1 MVAEQQ
7 VQDKFFDQIRAFG
20 KWREQL
26 VESINSF
33 QAWLEKTGLED
44 TDQSLRIYE
53 LLQTLKQ
60 DRLTLAF
67 VGEFSRGKTELINS
81 IFFSHF
87 KTRLLP
93 SEAGRT
99 TMCPTEI
106 FYDAENPKPYLKLL
120 PIETRLDEMS
130 LSDYRKNL
138 SEWTHIH
145 LDDSSA
151 SSMVESFSQI
161 TQTKN
166 VSVSEARRLGLDDA
180 TKDDNGKEKSKDE
193 IVEIPIWRQ
202 ALINFPHPFLE
213 RGLSILDTPGLNSLG
228 NEPELTLSMLPNA
241 QAIVFVL
248 SADTGVTRS
257 DMDIWNEYLRNFR
270 RKNNKTGLI
279 IALNKIDSLWD
290 DLKSPEAVDKSIQMQ
305 CEKTAKTLSVNQD
318 QVIGV
323 SAQKALLARVKD
335 IPELLEKSN
344 LLAIEKILA
353 EKIIPQKEKLLKNT
367 LLADLKDIMLNDK
380 NIVLDKFKGVKK
392 RVDELNS
399 MSGRSGDMVKKLL
412 HKTKKEQTLFQS
424 NMENLNTS
432 KQKLEIQK
440 KQLFSIISLDKLDL
454 LVTKTRDSMKG
465 SWTTPGLK
473 NAMKIFFNGIQSMT
487 DETEKQIELSNR
499 LIQSVYKRF
508 SEDTGYSPLKAPM
521 LVISHHLEEVEKL
534 HAEADDYRNST
545 LTTMTEQSFVIKNFF
560 ITLVS
565 QARNIFFL
573 LNREA
578 DEWHKASL
586 IPLGKQTKIHKN
598 ELKEKMEQLKQIN
611 DSKQTI
617 EFQVKKIKKQALQYF
632 TEVKEI
638 DQIIRVMSGNAK
650 SIS

>member
-1 MVAEQQ
+1 MAAGLKEE
-7 VQDKFFDQIRAFG
+7 DNFFDQIQAFG
-20 KWREQL
+20 EWREQL
-26 VESINSF
+26 VKSIKSF
-33 QAWLEKTGLED
+33 QAWLEKTGLDD
-44 TDQSLRIYE
+44 TDQSLRIYD

-87 KTRLLP
+87 KMRLLP

-106 FYDAENPKPYLKLL
+106 FYDDENPKPYLKLL
-120 PIETRLDEMS
+120 PIETRLDDMS

-138 SEWTHIH
+138 TEWTHIH
-145 LDDSSA
+145 LDHSSA
-151 SSMVESFSQI
+151 KNMIESFSQI

-166 VSVSEARRLGLDDA
+166 VSVSEARRLGLNDA
-180 TKDDNGKEKSKDE
+180 IKDDKGKEKSKDE

-213 RGLSILDTPGLNSLG
+213 QGLSILDTPGLNSLG

-257 DMDIWNEYLRNFR
+257 DMDIWQEYLRNFR
-270 RKNNKTGLI
+270 RKSNKKGLI
-279 IALNKIDSLWD
+279 IALNKVDTLWD
-290 DLKSPEAVDKSIQMQ
+290 DLKSTDEINKVIQTQ
-305 CEKTAKTLSVNQD
+305 CEKTAEILSVNQS

-323 SAQKALLARVKD
+323 SAQKALLARIKNK
-335 IPELLEKSN
+335 PELLIKSN

-353 EKIIPQKEKLLKNT
+353 EDIIPQKETLLKST
-367 LLADLKDIMLNDK
+367 LLADLKGIMLNDK
-380 NIVLDKFKGVKK
+380 QIVVDKFKAVKK
-392 RVDELNS
+392 RVDELSS
-399 MSGRSGDMVKKLL
+399 MSGRSGDMVQKLL
-412 HKTKKEQTLFQS
+412 QKTRSDQNNFQN
-424 NMENLNTS
+424 NMESLKAS
-432 KQKLEIQK
+432 KLKLATQK
-440 KQLFSIISLDKLDL
+440 KQLFSIISLDKLDF

-473 NAMKIFFNGIQSMT
+473 NAMKIFFDGIQTMT
-487 DETEKQIELSNR
+487 DETEKQVELSNR
-499 LIQSVYKRF
+499 MVNAIYKRF
-508 SEDTGYSPLKAPM
+508 SEDTGYSLLNPPNFDIKK
-521 LVISHHLEEVEKL
+521 HLEEVEKL
-534 HAEADDYRNST
+534 HEEANDYRNST

-578 DEWHKASL
+578 EEWQKASL
-586 IPLGKQTKIHKN
+586 IPLNKQLKVNKA
-598 ELKEKMEQLKQIN
+598 ELTNRMEQLKQISE
-611 DSKQTI
+611 SKQTI
-617 EFQVKKIKKQALQYF
+617 ESQIKKVKQEAMLYF
-632 TEVKEI
+632 TEVKEL
-638 DQIIRVMSGNAK
+638 DQIILVMDGNAK

>member
-1 MVAEQQ
+1 MAAGPQEY
-7 VQDKFFDQIRAFG
+7 DNFFDQIQAFG
-20 KWREQL
+20 EWREQL
-26 VESINSF
+26 VKSIKSF
-33 QAWLEKTGLED
+33 QSWLEKTGLDD

-87 KTRLLP
+87 KQRLLP

-106 FYDAENPKPYLKLL
+106 FYDEENPKPYLKLL
-120 PIETRLDEMS
+120 PIETRLDDTS
-130 LSDYRKNL
+130 LADYRKNL

-151 SSMVESFSQI
+151 DSMVESFSQI

-166 VSVSEARRLGLDDA
+166 VSVSEARRLGLTDA
-180 TKDDNGKEKSKDE
+180 IKDEKGREKSKDD

-213 RGLSILDTPGLNSLG
+213 QGLSILDTPGLNSLG
-228 NEPELTLSMLPNA
+228 NEPELTINMLPNA

-257 DMDIWNEYLRNFR
+257 DMDIWQEYLRNFR
-270 RKNNKTGLI
+270 RKSNKTGLI
-279 IALNKIDSLWD
+279 IALNKIDTLWD
-290 DLKSPEAVDKSIQMQ
+290 DLKDSSQIEKIIQSQ
-305 CEKTAKTLSVNQD
+305 CEKTAETLSVNKS

-323 SAQKALLARVKD
+323 SAQKALLARIKD
-335 IPELLEKSN
+335 KPELLQQSN

-353 EKIIPQKEKLLKNT
+353 EDIIPQKEELLKST
-367 LLADLKDIMLNDK
+367 LLSDLKGIMLNDK
-380 NIVLDKFKGVKK
+380 QIIVGKFKTVKK
-392 RVDELNS
+392 RVDELSS
-399 MSGRSGDMVKKLL
+399 MSGRSGEMVQKLL
-412 HKTKKEQTLFQS
+412 QKTRADQNVFQE
-424 NMENLNTS
+424 NMESLKAS
-432 KQKLEIQK
+432 KLKLATQK
-440 KQLFSIISLDKLDL
+440 KQLFSIINLDKLDE
-454 LVTKTRDSMKG
+454 LVTTTRDSMKG

-473 NAMKIFFNGIQSMT
+473 NAMKIFFDGIQTLT
-487 DETEKQIELSNR
+487 DETEKQVELSNR

-508 SEDTGYSPLKAPM
+508 SEDTGYSVLNAPDFD
-521 LVISHHLEEVEKL
+521 IKKHLEEVDKL
-534 HAEADDYRNST
+534 HEEADDYRNST

-578 DEWHKASL
+578 EEWYKASL
-586 IPLGKQTKIHKN
+586 IPLSKQLKVHKA
-598 ELKEKMEQLKQIN
+598 ELSNRMEQLKQISE
-611 DSKQTI
+611 SKQTI
-617 EFQVKKIKKQALQYF
+617 ESQVKKVKKEALQYF
-632 TEVKEI
+632 TEVKEL
-638 DQIIRVMSGNAK
+638 DQIILVMDGNAK
-650 SIS
+650 SVS

>member
-1 MVAEQQ
+1 MAVEQQ
-7 VQDKFFDQIRAFG
+7 AQDKFFDQIQSFG

-26 VESINSF
+26 VESIKSF
-33 QAWLEKTGLED
+33 QAWLEKTGLDD
-44 TDQSLRIYE
+44 TEQSLRIYE

-87 KTRLLP
+87 KMRLLP

-120 PIETRLDEMS
+120 PIETRLDDMS

-138 SEWTHIH
+138 SEWTHVH
-145 LDDSSA
+145 LDDTSPE
-151 SSMVESFSQI
+151 SMVESFSQI

-166 VSVSEARRLGLDDA
+166 VSVSEARRLGLNDA
-180 TKDDNGKEKSKDE
+180 IKDEQGNEKSKDE
-193 IVEIPIWRQ
+193 VVEIPIWRQ

-257 DMDIWNEYLRNFR
+257 DMDIWQQHLRNYR

-279 IALNKIDSLWD
+279 IALNKVDTLWD
-290 DLKSPEAVDKSIQMQ
+290 DLKDSTQIHKIIESQ
-305 CEKTAKTLSVNQD
+305 CEKTAEVLSVNKS

-323 SAQKALLARVKD
+323 SAQKALLARIKD
-335 IPELLEKSN
+335 KPELLQQSN

-353 EKIIPQKEKLLKNT
+353 EDIIPQKEQLLKST
-367 LLADLKDIMLNDK
+367 LLSDLKDIMLNDK
-380 NIVLDKFKGVKK
+380 HIIVDKFKTVKK
-392 RVDELNS
+392 RVDELS
-399 MSGRSGDMVKKLL
+399 AMSGRSTEMVQKLL
-412 HKTKKEQTLFQS
+412 QKTREDQNLFQQ
-424 NMENLNTS
+424 NVENLKIS
-432 KQKLEIQK
+432 KQKLLTQK

-473 NAMKIFFNGIQSMT
+473 NAMKIFFDGIQTMT
-487 DETEKQIELSNR
+487 DETEKQVELSNR

-508 SEDTGYSPLKAPM
+508 SEDTGYSILNAPEFD
-521 LVISHHLEEVEKL
+521 IEKHLQEVEKL
-534 HAEADDYRNST
+534 HQEADDYRNSSV
-545 LTTMTEQSFVIKNFF
+545 TTMTEQSFVIKNFF

-578 DEWHKASL
+578 DEWHKTSL
-586 IPLGKQTKIHKN
+586 SPLSKQIKIHKT
-598 ELKEKMEQLKQIN
+598 ELSSRMEQLKQIS

-617 EFQVKKIKKQALQYF
+617 ESQVKKVKQEALQYF
-632 TEVKEI
+632 TEVKEL
-638 DQIIRVMSGNAK
+638 DQIIMVMAGNAK

>member
-1 MVAEQQ
+1 MAVEQQ
-7 VQDKFFDQIRAFG
+7 AKDKFFDQIQAFG
-20 KWREQL
+20 EWRKRL

-33 QAWLEKTGLED
+33 QSWLEKTGLDD
-44 TDQSLRIYE
+44 TSQSLRIYD

-87 KTRLLP
+87 KMRLLP

-106 FYDAENPKPYLKLL
+106 FYDDENPKPYLKLL
-120 PIETRLDEMS
+120 PIETRLDDMS

-145 LDDSSA
+145 LDHSSPEN
-151 SSMVESFSQI
+151 MVESFSQI

-166 VSVSEARRLGLDDA
+166 VSVSEARRLGLNDA
-180 TKDDNGKEKSKDE
+180 IKDDKGHEKNKDD

-257 DMDIWNEYLRNFR
+257 DMDIWQQHLRNYR

-279 IALNKIDSLWD
+279 IALNKIDTLWD
-290 DLKSPEAVDKSIQMQ
+290 DLKNSEQINQIIKKQ
-305 CEKTAKTLSVNQD
+305 CEKTAEILSVNKS

-323 SAQKALLARVKD
+323 SAQKALLARIKD
-335 IPELLEKSN
+335 KPELLQQSN

-353 EKIIPQKEKLLKNT
+353 EKIIPQKEQLLKST
-367 LLADLKDIMLNDK
+367 LLSDLKDIMLNDK
-380 NIVLDKFKGVKK
+380 HIIVDKFKVVKK
-392 RVDELNS
+392 RVDDLS
-399 MSGRSGDMVKKLL
+399 AMSGRSADMVQKLL
-412 HKTKKEQTLFQS
+412 QKTRADQNLFQQ
-424 NMENLNTS
+424 NVENLKIS
-432 KQKLEIQK
+432 KQKLITQK

-473 NAMKIFFNGIQSMT
+473 NAMKIFFDGIQTMI
-487 DETEKQIELSNR
+487 DETEKQVELSNR

-508 SEDTGYSPLKAPM
+508 SDDTGYSLLNAPEFDIKKH
-521 LVISHHLEEVEKL
+521 LDEVIKL
-534 HAEADDYRNST
+534 HEEADDYRNSS
-545 LTTMTEQSFVIKNFF
+545 LTAMTEQSFVIKNFF

-578 DEWHKASL
+578 DEWHKTSL
-586 IPLGKQTKIHKN
+586 IPLSKQIKVHKT
-598 ELKEKMEQLKQIN
+598 ELSNRIEQLKQISE
-611 DSKQTI
+611 SKQTI
-617 EFQVKKIKKQALQYF
+617 ESQVKKVKKEALQYF
-632 TEVKEI
+632 TEVKEL
-638 DQIIRVMSGNAK
+638 DQIIMVMNGNAK
-650 SIS
+650 SVS

>member
-1 MVAEQQ
+1 MAAGPQEY
-7 VQDKFFDQIRAFG
+7 DNFFDQIQAFG
-20 KWREQL
+20 EWREQL
-26 VESINSF
+26 VKSIKSF
-33 QAWLEKTGLED
+33 QSWLEKTGLDD

-87 KTRLLP
+87 KQRLLP

-106 FYDAENPKPYLKLL
+106 FYDEENPKPYLKLL
-120 PIETRLDEMS
+120 PIETRLDDTS
-130 LSDYRKNL
+130 LADYRKNL

-151 SSMVESFSQI
+151 DSMVESFSQI

-166 VSVSEARRLGLDDA
+166 VSVSEARRLGLTDA
-180 TKDDNGKEKSKDE
+180 IKDEKGREKGKDD

-213 RGLSILDTPGLNSLG
+213 QGLSILDTPGLNSLG
-228 NEPELTLSMLPNA
+228 NEPELTINMLPNA

-257 DMDIWNEYLRNFR
+257 DMDIWQEYLRNFR
-270 RKNNKTGLI
+270 RKSNKTGLI
-279 IALNKIDSLWD
+279 IALNKIDTLWD
-290 DLKSPEAVDKSIQMQ
+290 DLKDSSQIEKIIQSQ
-305 CEKTAKTLSVNQD
+305 CEKTAETLSVNKS

-323 SAQKALLARVKD
+323 SAQKALLARIKD
-335 IPELLEKSN
+335 KPELLQQSN

-353 EKIIPQKEKLLKNT
+353 EDIIPQKEELLKST
-367 LLADLKDIMLNDK
+367 LLSDLKGIMLNDK
-380 NIVLDKFKGVKK
+380 QIIVGKFKTVKK
-392 RVDELNS
+392 RVDELSS
-399 MSGRSGDMVKKLL
+399 MSGRSGEMVQKLL
-412 HKTKKEQTLFQS
+412 QKTRADQNVFQE
-424 NMENLNTS
+424 NMESLKAS
-432 KQKLEIQK
+432 KLKLATQK
-440 KQLFSIISLDKLDL
+440 KQLFSIINLDKLDE
-454 LVTKTRDSMKG
+454 LVTTTRDSMKG

-473 NAMKIFFNGIQSMT
+473 NAMKIFFDGIQTLT
-487 DETEKQIELSNR
+487 DETEKQVELSNR

-508 SEDTGYSPLKAPM
+508 SEDTGYSVLNAPDFD
-521 LVISHHLEEVEKL
+521 IKKHLEEVDKL
-534 HAEADDYRNST
+534 HEEADDYRNST

-578 DEWHKASL
+578 EEWYKASL
-586 IPLGKQTKIHKN
+586 IPLSKQLKVHKA
-598 ELKEKMEQLKQIN
+598 ELSNRMEQLKQISE
-611 DSKQTI
+611 SKQTI
-617 EFQVKKIKKQALQYF
+617 ESQVKKVKKEALQYF
-632 TEVKEI
+632 TEVKEL
-638 DQIIRVMSGNAK
+638 DQIILVMDGNAK
-650 SIS
+650 SVS

>member
-1 MVAEQQ
+1 MAVGLKQN
-7 VQDKFFDQIRAFG
+7 DKFFEQIQAFG
-20 KWREQL
+20 EWREQL
-26 VESINSF
+26 VKSIKSF
-33 QAWLEKTGLED
+33 QHWLEKTGLDD

-87 KTRLLP
+87 KKRLLP

-106 FYDAENPKPYLKLL
+106 FYDEENPKPYLKLL

-130 LSDYRKNL
+130 LIDYRKNL

-151 SSMVESFSQI
+151 QSMVESFSQI

-166 VSVSEARRLGLDDA
+166 VSVSEARRLGLNDA
-180 TKDDNGKEKSKDE
+180 IMDEKGREKGKDD

-213 RGLSILDTPGLNSLG
+213 QGLSILDTPGLNSLG
-228 NEPELTLSMLPNA
+228 NEPELTISMLPNA

-257 DMDIWNEYLRNFR
+257 DMDIWQEYLRNFR
-270 RKNNKTGLI
+270 RKNTKTGLI
-279 IALNKIDSLWD
+279 IALNKIDTLWD
-290 DLKSPEAVDKSIQMQ
+290 DLKNTDQIASIIQSQ
-305 CEKTAKTLSVNQD
+305 CEKTAATLSVNQS

-323 SAQKALLARVKD
+323 SAQKALLARIKD
-335 IPELLEKSN
+335 KSELLQQSN
-344 LLAIEKILA
+344 ILAIEKILA
-353 EKIIPQKEKLLKNT
+353 EEIIPQKEELLKST
-367 LLADLKDIMLNDK
+367 LLSDLKGIMLNDK
-380 NIVLDKFKGVKK
+380 HIIVDKFKIAKK
-392 RVDELNS
+392 RVDELS
-399 MSGRSGDMVKKLL
+399 AMSGRSADMVQKLL
-412 HKTKKEQTLFQS
+412 QKTRTDQTLFQQ
-424 NMENLNTS
+424 NMESLKAS
-432 KQKLEIQK
+432 KLKLATQK
-440 KQLFSIISLDKLDL
+440 KQLSSIISLDKMDA

-465 SWTTPGLK
+465 SWTTSGLK
-473 NAMKIFFNGIQSMT
+473 GAMKIFFDGIQTMT
-487 DETEKQIELSNR
+487 NETEKQVDLTNR
-499 LIQSVYKRF
+499 LINSVYKRF
-508 SEDTGYSPLKAPM
+508 SEDTGYSLLNSPDFDINKH
-521 LVISHHLEEVEKL
+521 IEEVDKL
-534 HAEADDYRNST
+534 HEEADDYRNST

-578 DEWHKASL
+578 EEWHKASL
-586 IPLGKQTKIHKN
+586 TPLSKQLKFHKA
-598 ELKEKMEQLKQIN
+598 ELSSRMEQLKQISE
-611 DSKQTI
+611 SKQTI
-617 EFQVKKIKKQALQYF
+617 ESQVKKIKKQALQYF
-632 TEVKEI
+632 TEVKEL
-638 DQIIRVMSGNAK
+638 DQIILVMDGNAK